1 MTDNPSPD
9 AARDELH
16 LQAVRDARAAGD
28 LHAAREAM
36 GQLLGPYWDWARLVA
51 YAKLDQIPNRDADA
65 RDVAQSLIERLV
77 KTLNKKLTFTGPF
90 HVVATMNLKWAIDD
104 YWRDR
109 YGEQAVPHD
118 PGELPDD
125 RDTDARPE
133 SAWQQAVAF
142 EPYLAALNERERE
155 LVIER
160 IFLDMTPTQ
169 IATRHDMSREAV
181 DTAVHRAFKKL
192 RGSTA
197 LDTVRKR
204 YEGTA

>member
-1 MTDNPSPD
+1 
-9 AARDELH
+9 
-16 LQAVRDARAAGD
+16 
-28 LHAAREAM
+28 M

-51 YAKLDQIPNRDADA
+51 YAKLERVPNRDADA
-65 RDVAQSLIERLV
+65 RDVAQNLIERLV
-77 KTLNKKLTFTGPF
+77 KTLDKKLTFTGPF
-90 HVVATMNLKWAIDD
+90 HVVAAMNLKWAIDD

-125 RDTDARPE
+125 RDADARPE
-133 SAWQQAVAF
+133 SARQQAAAF
-142 EPYLAALNERERE
+142 EPYLAALNERERD

-192 RGSTA
+192 RGSPA
-197 LDTVRKR
+197 LDMVRKR

>member
-9 AARDELH
+9 AARDEVH
-16 LQAVRDARAAGD
+16 LQTVRDARAAGD

-36 GQLLGPYWDWARLVA
+36 GRLLGPYWHWARLVA
-51 YAKLDQIPNRDADA
+51 YAKLERVPNRDADA
-65 RDVAQSLIERLV
+65 RDVAQNVTERLV
-77 KTLNKKLTFTGPF
+77 KTLNKKLNFTGPF
-90 HVVATMNLKWAIDD
+90 HVVAAMNLKWAIDD

-118 PGELPDD
+118 PAELPDD
-125 RDTDARPE
+125 RDSGADPE
-133 SAWQQAVAF
+133 SAQQQAAAF
-142 EPYLAALNERERE
+142 EPYLAALNERERG

-169 IATRHDMSREAV
+169 IATRHDISREAV

-192 RGSTA
+192 RGSPA
-197 LDTVRKR
+197 LDSVRKR
-204 YEGTA
+204 YESTA